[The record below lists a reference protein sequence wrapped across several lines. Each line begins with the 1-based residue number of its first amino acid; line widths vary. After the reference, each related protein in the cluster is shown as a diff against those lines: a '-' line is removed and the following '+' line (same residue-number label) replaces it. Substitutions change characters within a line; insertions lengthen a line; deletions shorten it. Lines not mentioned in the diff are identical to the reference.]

1 MADLDLFHHINELA
15 SEEER
20 LYASANDGSGLS
32 TEERKRLEEI
42 KVELDRSYDLLH
54 QRQARTA
61 FGQNPDD
68 AELRSEEVVERYQQ

>member
-1 MADLDLFHHINELA
+1 MPDLDLFHHINELA

-32 TEERKRLEEI
+32 AEQRNRLEAI

-54 QRQARTA
+54 QRQARA
-61 FGQNPDD
+61 EFGLNPDE
-68 AELRSEEVVERYQQ
+68 AELRPEDVVERYQQ

>member
-32 TEERKRLEEI
+32 ADERRRLEEI
-42 KVELDRSYDLLH
+42 KVELDRCYDLLH
-54 QRQARTA
+54 QRQAREE
-61 FGQNPDD
+61 FGLNPDD
-68 AELRSEEVVERYQQ
+68 AELRPAETVEGYQQ

>member
-32 TEERKRLEEI
+32 DAERERLEAI
-42 KVELDRSYDLLH
+42 RVELDRSYDLLH
-54 QRQARTA
+54 QRQARA
-61 FGQNPDD
+61 EFGLNPDE
-68 AELRSEEVVERYQQ
+68 AQVRPEEVVERYQQ

>member
-1 MADLDLFHHINELA
+1 MADLDLFHHINALA

-20 LYASANDGSGLS
+20 LYASATDGSGLS
-32 TEERKRLEEI
+32 ADERRRLEEI

-54 QRQARTA
+54 QRQARAA

>member
-32 TEERKRLEEI
+32 PEERKRLEEI
-42 KVELDRSYDLLH
+42 KVELDR
-54 QRQARTA
+54 
-61 FGQNPDD
+61 
-68 AELRSEEVVERYQQ
+68 

>member
-32 TEERKRLEEI
+32 PEERKRLEEI

-54 QRQARTA
+54 QREARIA
-61 FGQNPDD
+61 AGLDPDE
-68 AELRSEEVVERYQQ
+68 ATERPAEVVEHYQQ